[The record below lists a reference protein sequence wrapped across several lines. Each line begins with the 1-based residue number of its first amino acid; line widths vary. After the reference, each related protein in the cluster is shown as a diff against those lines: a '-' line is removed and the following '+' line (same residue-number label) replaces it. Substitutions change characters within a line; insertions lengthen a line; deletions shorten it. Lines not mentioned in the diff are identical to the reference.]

1 MACVLYPVGR
11 IGGSVKIMTLNCNGL
26 RSALRRGFLE
36 FVARDAP
43 DVLCLQEVRADAAS
57 LPAEVLQPLGWT
69 CAWAFAEKKGYA
81 GTAVWVR
88 GHAATFT
95 VGTGHAR
102 GDAEGRVVGA
112 HLADVDVW
120 SVYLPSGSSGP
131 ERQAWKFE
139 YLDHVA
145 PWMDRLRASGRP
157 QVLCGDLN
165 IAHTPMDIRNARQNE
180 KNSGFL
186 PEERA
191 WIGARLQAGWQDAFR
206 VANPQRVAYSWWSNR
221 GNARANDVG
230 WRIDYILCAGPVRVR
245 RSDIV
250 RDAGLADH
258 APVSAELAFG

>member
-1 MACVLYPVGR
+1 M
-11 IGGSVKIMTLNCNGL
+11 KITSLNCNGL

-43 DVLCLQEVRADAAS
+43 DVLCLQEVRADASS
-57 LPAEVLQPLGWT
+57 LPADVLEPAGWR

-81 GTAVWVR
+81 GTSVWVR
-88 GHAATFT
+88 DAHAATFT
-95 VGTGHAR
+95 VGTGHTR

-112 HLADVDVW
+112 HLADIDVW

-139 YLDHVA
+139 YLEHVA

-157 QVLCGDLN
+157 QVVCGDLN
-165 IAHTPMDIRNARQNE
+165 IAHTPMDIKNAKQNE

-191 WIGARLQAGWQDAFR
+191 WLGGRLTAGWQDAFR
-206 VANPQRVAYSWWSNR
+206 VANPTRVAYSWWSNR

-230 WRIDYILCAGPVRVR
+230 WRIDYILCAGPVRVVA
-245 RSDIV
+245 SDIS
-250 RDAGLADH
+250 REAGLADH
-258 APVSAELAFG
+258 APVHAELAVG